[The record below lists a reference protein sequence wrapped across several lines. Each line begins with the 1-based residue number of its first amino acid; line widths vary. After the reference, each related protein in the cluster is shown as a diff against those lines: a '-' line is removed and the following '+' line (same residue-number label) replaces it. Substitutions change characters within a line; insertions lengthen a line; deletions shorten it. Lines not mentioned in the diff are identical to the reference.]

1 MEVGVPSV
9 FYQLIVRDANAN
21 PTALRPPCLRASL
34 RAGAYLVIT
43 PSINVVTNFSLS
55 QNPFSPQI
63 YGRNKEESAGS

>member
-9 FYQLIVRDANAN
+9 FYQLIVRNAKAN

-43 PSINVVTNFSLS
+43 ALYKRRDQFQPIPKSVFASNIW
-55 QNPFSPQI
+55 Q
-63 YGRNKEESAGS
+63 E